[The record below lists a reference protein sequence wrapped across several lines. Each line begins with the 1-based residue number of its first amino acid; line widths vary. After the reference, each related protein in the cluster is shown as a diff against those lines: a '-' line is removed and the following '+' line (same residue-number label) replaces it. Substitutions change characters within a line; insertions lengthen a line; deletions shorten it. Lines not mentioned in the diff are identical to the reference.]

1 MTLVFT
7 LGLNIMYNE
16 QKAIICFMV
25 LDTVALLSSAL
36 NVQFLVILH
45 GTGFKFPFCPS
56 EKIPKNFSRMQ

>member
-1 MTLVFT
+1 
-7 LGLNIMYNE
+7 MYNE
-16 QKAIICFMV
+16 QKAIICFVV

-45 GTGFKFPFCPS
+45 GMGFKFPFCPS